1 VVTGKT
7 DREPQEIIGQEMILP
22 GLIPFNDCK
31 KAVALGNVKVFKEGH
46 FLPENRQF
54 LNRTAGIMLLTFIIY
69 HPKRLPKETTYA
81 GD

>member
-1 VVTGKT
+1 MVTGKI
-7 DREPQEIIGQEMILP
+7 DREHQEIIGQEMILP
-22 GLIPFNDCK
+22 RLIPFNDCK
-31 KAVALGNVKVFKEGH
+31 NAVALGNVKVFMEGH

-54 LNRTAGIMLLTFIIY
+54 VNRTAGIMLLTFIIH